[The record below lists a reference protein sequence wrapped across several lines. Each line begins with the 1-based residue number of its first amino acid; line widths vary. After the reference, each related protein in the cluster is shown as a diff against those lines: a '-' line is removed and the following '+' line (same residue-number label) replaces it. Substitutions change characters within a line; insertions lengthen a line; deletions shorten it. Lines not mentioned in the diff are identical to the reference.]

1 MEKTPRYRHELKY
14 QISRG
19 EHLALRSRLRAVMK
33 PDPSHR

>member
-19 EHLALRSRLRAVMK
+19 EHMALRSRLKAVL
-33 PDPSHR
+33 RTE